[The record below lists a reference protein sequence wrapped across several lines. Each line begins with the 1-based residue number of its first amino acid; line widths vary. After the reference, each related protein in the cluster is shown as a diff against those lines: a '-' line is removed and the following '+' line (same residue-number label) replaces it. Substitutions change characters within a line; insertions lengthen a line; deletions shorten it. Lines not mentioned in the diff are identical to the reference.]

1 MVCSPGPE
9 HSLTSSLHGELLLL
23 FKGVTD
29 GGRLHVTSGTLS
41 VAAPSLRQLS
51 SVTSSEEAYHHVKAA
66 AWPAFL

>member
-23 FKGVTD
+23 FKAVTD

-41 VAAPSLRQLS
+41 VAALSLRAQFS
-51 SVTSSEEAYHHVKAA
+51 HV
-66 AWPAFL
+66 L